1 MLEEMALVERERKLD
16 DLQDQRSSR
25 IVSTSDGHPLF
36 KAAGHPL
43 RDRRRQLA
51 QPMRAAQTAQPQ
63 QQNAG
68 NRRPQEVGAPAQAM
82 VAGGLVF
89 VQIQ

>member
-1 MLEEMALVERERKLD
+1 MLEQMALVERERKLD
-16 DLQDQRSSR
+16 DLQDQHQQDRQHDHVHR
-25 IVSTSDGHPLF
+25 IV
-36 KAAGHPL
+36 KAAGRPL

-51 QPMRAAQTAQPQ
+51 QPMRAAEERQAQQ
-63 QQNAG
+63 HDAG

-89 VQIQ
+89 VQIR